1 MLKRPLVSERR
12 EGRLLP
18 TWRDRDES
26 DGNMKVREKIRHGNG
41 IGDRAGVK
49 PKRRHWSWWCNDVT
63 FSPRNGAPK
72 PKAARRFNSP
82 DCIHIPVPAQG
93 RELSGFPMSVR
104 LRHVLDF
111 GGCRLLGD
119 LHGLRFSEFQER
131 RSCGQR
137 TLQELKA
144 LVECVQ
150 HEALLQSNQPV
161 NHAVILE

>member
-1 MLKRPLVSERR
+1 MLLLWCAGRLTAAEFMLKPVKTTGGYERR
-12 EGRLLP
+12 EGWLLP

-26 DGNMKVREKIRHGNG
+26 DGNMKVSEKIMHGNG
-41 IGDRAGVK
+41 IGDQAGVK

-104 LRHVLDF
+104 LRHVLD
-111 GGCRLLGD
+111 
-119 LHGLRFSEFQER
+119 
-131 RSCGQR
+131 
-137 TLQELKA
+137 
-144 LVECVQ
+144 
-150 HEALLQSNQPV
+150 
-161 NHAVILE
+161 